1 MKYLMRN
8 WDYFLKEVKTSIGLN
23 LIPSFFSFI
32 CIGLIFFILGIIV
45 SGWWISSNVVEAVQR
60 EAEINVFYNDSL
72 GEPEAAQLVQSI
84 GKISGVRQAR
94 IVNEQEAYNR
104 MVSILGSEAHVL
116 EVFEDNPFST
126 FIEVNIELGK
136 TNEVLEGISQLP
148 DIEYIRDNKEVL
160 SQLEQIVKVLSLIGY
175 LGIITVSTA
184 TLIIT
189 SHIIRLGI
197 YSRKEQINTLRLLG
211 APEGFIALPFLLEG
225 LLLSASGGI
234 LAFILTGWS
243 LNLIYAQ
250 IYGSLA
256 FIPLPLVNDLIIKLG
271 MLIIGLSIAFGLSGS
286 FIGLFSARKSV

>member
-1 MKYLMRN
+1 MKYLFGN

-23 LIPSFFSFI
+23 LIPSLFSLI

-60 EAEINVFYNDSL
+60 EAEINVFYDDSL
-72 GEPEAAQLVQSI
+72 DDSDVAQLTQSI
-84 GKISGVRQAR
+84 GKIPGVRQAR
-94 IVNEQEAYNR
+94 IVNEQEAYKR
-104 MVSILGSEAHVL
+104 MVCILGSEAHVL
-116 EVFEDNPFST
+116 EVFENNPFSA
-126 FIEVNIELGK
+126 FIEVTIELGK
-136 TNEVLEGISQLP
+136 TNEILESISRLPGI
-148 DIEYIRDNKEVL
+148 DYIRDNKEVL
-160 SQLEQIVKVLSLIGY
+160 SRLEQIVRVLRLIGY
-175 LGIITVSTA
+175 LGIITVGTA
-184 TLIIT
+184 TLIVS

-225 LLLSASGGI
+225 LFLSASGGI

-243 LNLIYAQ
+243 LNLIYSQ

-256 FIPLPLVNDLIIKLG
+256 FLPLPLFNDLIIKLG
-271 MLIIGLSIAFGLSGS
+271 MLIVGLSIAFGLSGS

>member
-1 MKYLMRN
+1 MKYLIRN
-8 WDYFLKEVKTSIGLN
+8 WDYFLEELKTSISLN

-45 SGWWISSNVVEAVQR
+45 SGWWTSSSVVEAIQR
-60 EAEINVFYNDSL
+60 EAEINVFYTDNLDDSD
-72 GEPEAAQLVQSI
+72 ASQLVQSI

-116 EVFEDNPFST
+116 EVFEDNPFSA

-136 TNEVLEGISQLP
+136 TNEVLEGISRLP
-148 DIEYIRDNKEVL
+148 GIEYIRDNKEVL

-256 FIPLPLVNDLIIKLG
+256 FIPLPLINDLIIKLG
-271 MLIIGLSIAFGLSGS
+271 MLIVSLSIAFGLSGS